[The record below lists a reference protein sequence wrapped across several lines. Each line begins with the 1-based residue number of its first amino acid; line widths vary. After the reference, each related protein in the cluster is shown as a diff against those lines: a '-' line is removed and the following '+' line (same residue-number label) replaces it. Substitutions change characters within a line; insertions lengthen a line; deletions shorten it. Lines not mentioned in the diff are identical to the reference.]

1 MSTPKFFA
9 KSLKKRMLFLTMLVS
24 ILPVIILFA
33 FLAVNT
39 EKDIERQIN
48 QQYQDQLDNFSNYL
62 NRLFQTY
69 TENADQITRD
79 SQICAGLSQIYNGDL
94 ISKSQFYIDTARAFL
109 NINIPSGEYTVYYDS
124 QELFN
129 YRNFLHITCMPDDI
143 LEEIKNSPSAVW
155 KIMDTGGDPGA
166 DTLSLF
172 MKFNLTTD
180 KLAVLQIDIA
190 FDTLCQTYQESF
202 VMENVRTFYEDE
214 SHAPH
219 LLSGEDQLSDKEPY
233 SAITRELDNGH
244 YLRMDLYLSPLP
256 QQFVLQ
262 YFYMMAIFLISVGG
276 ICFLDYITIRKLTR
290 SLESF
295 IGQLNHIETEKVE
308 NIEITEQDEIGII
321 KQKFVELLKQNQELY
336 RQKLLAEKNK
346 KLAEI
351 DLMHSKLNPHLLYN
365 SLSVIK
371 WKSLAS
377 QDQDTYQLIEY
388 MTKYYRAALS
398 KGNPI
403 FTFGQELELIKNYV
417 AINQFAHG
425 EDYQLEIDVD
435 PEIYQNYTIKL
446 LLQPFVE
453 NSILHGLHGI
463 EREKLLKITGK
474 YDGDD
479 IVFTVEDNGYGIP
492 EEKLETLNHQVWNTG
507 GLGYGVRNIAERIQI
522 YFGPGYGIRYESRMD
537 VFTRVTIRVPR
548 LSEEQLI
555 QKM

>member
-1 MSTPKFFA
+1 MSTPKLFP
-9 KSLKKRMLFLTMLVS
+9 KSLKKRMLFLTILVT
-24 ILPVIILFA
+24 ILPVIVLFV

-39 EKDIERQIN
+39 EKDIEQQIN
-48 QQYQDQLDNFSNYL
+48 QQYEDQLDNFSNYL

-79 SQICAGLSQIYNGDL
+79 SQICTGLSQIYKNDL
-94 ISKSQFYIDTARAFL
+94 VSKSQFYIDTARAFL
-109 NINIPSGEYTVYYDS
+109 NINIPSGEYTLYYDS

-129 YRNFLHITCMPDDI
+129 YRNFLHITRLPYDL
-143 LEEIKNSPSAVW
+143 LEEIKNSSSAVW
-155 KIMDTGGDPGA
+155 KIINKGGNQTA
-166 DTLSLF
+166 DTISLF

-180 KLAVLQIDIA
+180 KLAVLQIDIS
-190 FDTLCQTYQESF
+190 FKTLCQTYQESF
-202 VMENVRTFYEDE
+202 VMENIRAFYEDE
-214 SHAPH
+214 SHVPH
-219 LLSGEDQLSDKEPY
+219 LLSGEDSLSDKKSY
-233 SAITRELDNGH
+233 SEISRKLDNGH
-244 YLRMDLYLSPLP
+244 YLRLALYPSPLP
-256 QQFVLQ
+256 QQFAIQ
-262 YFYMMAIFLISVGG
+262 YFCMLAVFLISVGG
-276 ICFLDYITIRKLTR
+276 ICFLDYITIRRLTG

-321 KQKFVELLKQNQELY
+321 KQKFMELLKQNQELY

-403 FTFGQELELIKNYV
+403 FTFEQELELIKNYV

-425 EDYQLEIDVD
+425 EDYQLEIEVD
-435 PEIYQNYTIKL
+435 PEIYKNYTIKL

-507 GLGYGVRNIAERIQI
+507 GLGYGVRNIAERIHI
-522 YFGPGYGIRYESRMD
+522 YFGPGYGIRYESRLD
-537 VFTRVTIRVPR
+537 VFTRVIIRVPR